1 MGIDMDKDGRV
12 GCSYYIAIDGAL
24 FVEED
29 IFMGGIEAVETILL
43 RVQPTTILVPAR
55 ALGVLV
61 EFLERGAQRLESDEA
76 SDNKQ
81 GLHILRHLGSAE
93 FDYDAGKVILAKV
106 DLGPNLPDFLEVES
120 TAEHSAN
127 YVGSPDHSNLM
138 RLAKTINLESYLS
151 IGCAGAVVNDLNRR
165 ISIESLDTDAERPLA
180 FQIRSMKMSTPA
192 DTMLMSA
199 DALISLQI
207 IRSEL
212 HPNPQIQCSNRS
224 QPKLNECLSV
234 SGLLQGFACTAQGK
248 AKLRRMLFRPS
259 TDVKLIHERQRAI
272 ATFLRVENHEALLGI
287 RKHLRKIKNTKTLL
301 LHVRKG
307 VDRMRGQLSLRTGD
321 WKVLLRFAMAS
332 IQLRESVSSLLGSSD
347 IDSISK
353 IRSDI
358 DPRIF
363 ISIGE
368 TILKTIN
375 FKLSME
381 TGRTEI
387 LTGAS
392 DNLDELRREFAHV
405 CQILPEIKGE
415 LLRDIPEWAAEH
427 IHHCTVIPQ
436 LGFLVAV
443 TLNPETGEGVYSG
456 QELTGDAWHIS
467 FISEDLV
474 YYKTSAMADLDL
486 QHGDLSARIADEEI
500 RVAME
505 LAAVVL
511 EHENAIVQAS
521 ELFGEFDSL
530 LSLAFA
536 AEKYGWVAPEMTTSN
551 IIDILDG
558 RHPLQELLVSSF
570 IPNNCRIAGGVGGT
584 GAEDKY
590 LAISGDDE
598 ATDPSMLILTGPNNS
613 GKSVYMKQVALI
625 VYLAHIGSYVPA
637 TRATIGITD
646 QILTRIATRE
656 TVVDDESAFLVDLKQ
671 AAFSMNFATRRSL
684 LLIDEFGKGTTM
696 EAGAA
701 LFAAYLIHFLDL
713 DMEKPKVLVGTHFHE
728 IFEHGFIGPR
738 DGVAFA
744 HMEVRLNPEAQDAE
758 DQLTFLFKLLE
769 GRDERS
775 LGVLCAAINDIPSDV
790 IKRASYIVSLQESNE
805 DLVEAYENSRE
816 FDQGRLEEA
825 ELVARRFLA
834 IKIPRTGRGREDI
847 SRIRAMLEEVL
858 SIHDEDTDMYSEDRV
873 PT

>member
-1 MGIDMDKDGRV
+1 MGIDMNKDGRV
-12 GCSYYIAIDGAL
+12 GCSYYVATEGAL
-24 FVEED
+24 FIEED
-29 IFMGGIEAVETILL
+29 ISMGGIEAVETILL
-43 RVQPTTILVPAR
+43 R
-55 ALGVLV
+55 
-61 EFLERGAQRLESDEA
+61 FLERGAQRLESDEA

-127 YVGSPDHSNLM
+127 YVSSPDHSKLM
-138 RLAKTINLESYLS
+138 RLAKTINLESHLS
-151 IGCAGAVVNDLNRR
+151 IGCARAVVTDLNRR
-165 ISIESLDTDAERPLA
+165 MSIESLDTDAERPLA
-180 FQIRSMKMSTPA
+180 FQIRSTKMSTPA
-192 DTMLMSA
+192 DTML
-199 DALISLQI
+199 I

-224 QPKLNECLSV
+224 QPKLKEWQS
-234 SGLLQGFACTAQGK
+234 K
-248 AKLRRMLFRPS
+248 ARQMLFRPS

-272 ATFLRVENHEALLGI
+272 ATFLRVENREALRGI
-287 RKHLRKIKNTKTLL
+287 RKHLRKIENTKTLL

-307 VDRMRGQLSLRTGD
+307 VDRMRGQLSLQTGD
-321 WKVLLRFAMAS
+321 WKILLRFAMAS
-332 IQLRESVSSLLGSSD
+332 TQLREYVSSLLGSSD

-353 IRSDI
+353 IRSSI

-363 ISIGE
+363 LSIGE

-405 CQILPEIKGE
+405 CQILPKIKGE
-415 LLRDIPEWAAEH
+415 LLRDVPEWVTEH

-443 TLNPETGEGVYSG
+443 TFNPEIGEGVYSG
-456 QELTGDAWHIS
+456 QDLAGDAWHIS

-474 YYKTSAMADLDL
+474 YYKTSTMANLDL

-500 RVAME
+500 RVAIE
-505 LAAVVL
+505 LAAV
-511 EHENAIVQAS
+511 AS
-521 ELFGEFDSL
+521 ELFGDFDSL
-530 LSLAFA
+530 LSLASA
-536 AEKYGWVAPEMTTSN
+536 AEKAC
-551 IIDILDG
+551 L
-558 RHPLQELLVSSF
+558 
-570 IPNNCRIAGGVGGT
+570 
-584 GAEDKY
+584 
-590 LAISGDDE
+590 
-598 ATDPSMLILTGPNNS
+598 
-613 GKSVYMKQVALI
+613 LI
-625 VYLAHIGSYVPA
+625 VHLAHMGSYVPT

-646 QILTRIATRE
+646 RILTRIATRE
-656 TVVDDESAFLVDLKQ
+656 TVVDDESTSLVDLKQ
-671 AAFSMNFATRRSL
+671 AAFSMKFATRRSL

-713 DMEKPKVLVGTHFHE
+713 DMENLKVLVSTYFHE

-790 IKRASYIVSLQESNE
+790 IERADYIVSLQESNE

-816 FDQGRLEEA
+816 GQSA
-825 ELVARRFLA
+825 NLA
-834 IKIPRTGRGREDI
+834 LRAGQDAMGGLHSMAKIIEGTKAGW
-847 SRIRAMLEEVL
+847 L
-858 SIHDEDTDMYSEDRV
+858 
-873 PT
+873 